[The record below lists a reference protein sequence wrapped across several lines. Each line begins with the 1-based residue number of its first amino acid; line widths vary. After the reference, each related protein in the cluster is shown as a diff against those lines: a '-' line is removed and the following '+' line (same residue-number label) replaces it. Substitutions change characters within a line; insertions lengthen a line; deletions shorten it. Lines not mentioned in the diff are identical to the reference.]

1 VTLLVFGRID
11 TALAESELVLDPPS
25 DSERIAATTFDEAGR
40 EVGRSFFEVDTSDSG
55 IHHMTIELAMTEGGL
70 NRSEATLETV
80 RSVVTGENKWRLREQ
95 RSQATRADGVA
106 LDLLVIDHRKRRASC
121 YSSTEENPA
130 GRHTEL
136 PENDRVV
143 NVPLQLLFKPLALD
157 EVEQVRFQLVLC
169 RSGPV
174 LQDMVAVR
182 GPRSERAGKDVIE
195 VRYGPDFG
203 DAIAFFASRLLPRF
217 SFWFEADSGGYLG
230 HRMPLYRKGPNVL
243 LVRLGME
250 PPDLGIAK
258 R

>member
-1 VTLLVFGRID
+1 
-11 TALAESELVLDPPS
+11 
-25 DSERIAATTFDEAGR
+25 
-40 EVGRSFFEVDTSDSG
+40 
-55 IHHMTIELAMTEGGL
+55 MKIELAMTEGGH

-80 RSVVTGENKWRLREQ
+80 RNVATGESRWRLREQ
-95 RSQATRADGVA
+95 RSQATRADGIA
-106 LDLLVIDHRKRRASC
+106 LDLLVIDHLERRASC
-121 YSSTEENPA
+121 YPSTEENPV

-143 NVPLQLLFKPLALD
+143 NVPLQLLFAPLARD
-157 EVEQVRFQLVLC
+157 EVKTVRFQLVLC

-182 GPRSERAGKDVIE
+182 GPRSQRDGKDVVE

-203 DAIAFFASRLLPRF
+203 DTIAFFASRLLPRF
-217 SFWFEADSGGYLG
+217 SFWFEADSGSYLG

-243 LVRLGME
+243 LVRQGME
-250 PPDLGIAK
+250 PLDLGISK

>member
-1 VTLLVFGRID
+1 VTVIVGGRLD
-11 TALAESELVLDPPS
+11 SAFAESELNLVPPS
-25 DSERIAATTFDEAGR
+25 DSEKIAATTYDDAGR
-40 EVGRSFFEVDTSDSG
+40 EVGRSFFEVQTSDTG
-55 IHHMTIELAMTEGGL
+55 IHHMTIELAVTKGGL

-80 RSVVTGENKWRLREQ
+80 RNVATGESRWRLREQ

-106 LDLLVIDHRKRRASC
+106 LDLLVIDHRERRASC
-121 YSSTEENPA
+121 YSSTEENPE
-130 GRHTEL
+130 GRHTDL

-143 NVPLQLLFKPLALD
+143 NVPLQLLFGPLARD
-157 EVEQVRFQLVLC
+157 EVETVRFQLVLC

-182 GPRSERAGKDVIE
+182 GPRSQRDGRDVIE

-203 DAIAFFASRLLPRF
+203 DTIAFFASRLLPRF

-243 LVRLGME
+243 LVRQGMQ
-250 PPDLGIAK
+250 PPDLGIAQ